1 MKQIGLNSA
10 TYIKA
15 LIIDYLLKQNSNIII
30 GNEVMYGVE
39 RRMVD
44 LIVLNDSNITA
55 IEIKAQKDSFR
66 RIIDQ
71 IREYKKIFSYIYIYT
86 TENHLQQATQYLSND
101 IGIYA
106 ITANDEIKLIRRA
119 TKQVKSDKSAILSSI
134 KTSYLYKLSPD
145 KKYLNADEIRIIYQK
160 KSIKFLQ
167 KILYDYFQF
176 KIKDQF
182 NTFLSEKGNITHIE
196 DVFLLSFPEKT
207 II

>member
-101 IGIYA
+101 IGIYT

-134 KTSYLYKLSPD
+134 KTSYLYKLTPD
-145 KKYLNADEIRIIYQK
+145 KKI
-160 KSIKFLQ
+160 
-167 KILYDYFQF
+167 
-176 KIKDQF
+176 
-182 NTFLSEKGNITHIE
+182 SECR
-196 DVFLLSFPEKT
+196 
-207 II
+207 

>member
-71 IREYKKIFSYIYIYT
+71 IREYKKISRLCT
-86 TENHLQQATQYLSND
+86 
-101 IGIYA
+101 
-106 ITANDEIKLIRRA
+106 
-119 TKQVKSDKSAILSSI
+119 
-134 KTSYLYKLSPD
+134 LYHC
-145 KKYLNADEIRIIYQK
+145 RI
-160 KSIKFLQ
+160 
-167 KILYDYFQF
+167 
-176 KIKDQF
+176 
-182 NTFLSEKGNITHIE
+182 
-196 DVFLLSFPEKT
+196 
-207 II
+207 